1 MLQRDEGTEV
11 LWRKA
16 GVHRPENKARARQVG
31 VRLLCI
37 DTLEITSMPRARH
50 VSVMNL
56 NINGG
61 FFFPSH
67 RHSELESKGLFTE
80 HTASESYLSLHPED
94 YCCLRKIVLLFL
106 Q

>member
-16 GVHRPENKARARQVG
+16 GVHMPENKARARQVG

-37 DTLEITSMPRARH
+37 DTLEIISMPRARH

-61 FFFPSH
+61 VFSPLIDIQNWKAKAFSQSTLH
-67 RHSELESKGLFTE
+67 QKAISVSTLRI
-80 HTASESYLSLHPED
+80 TA
-94 YCCLRKIVLLFL
+94 VLGK
-106 Q
+106 